1 MAVHSQG
8 SCGSLCYI
16 AFCYFCITIFDFLA
30 QEPGLF
36 FDENLPADL
45 TVAERKAADFSCQ
58 VMTTHNSIL
67 GGLPGFSMTVAFLVR
82 PPDSS
87 ELTQCINCS
96 FSMTELT
103 MCREMVDEGSCSGLQ
118 FINSSFGHP
127 DVLTH
132 NLTAHWSEVD
142 MRHSGYEVVCAIAV
156 SGITQWAHTATLT
169 VTPATPTP
177 TPTSVNDGKFLQERD
192 IVLLTSGVVVLG
204 SITGASV
211 VGLILL
217 YRHKRRHTYWSPAST
232 HEDKKTFVKF
242 EKICD

>member
-1 MAVHSQG
+1 MTSPESGFHS
-8 SCGSLCYI
+8 
-16 AFCYFCITIFDFLA
+16 LA
-30 QEPGLF
+30 DPVLF
-36 FDENLPADL
+36 SDENTPADL
-45 TVAERKAADFSCQ
+45 TVVEHQSANFSCQ
-58 VMTTHNSIL
+58 AQTLVNDAFTSN
-67 GGLPGFSMTVAFLVR
+67 TVAFLVR
-82 PPDSS
+82 SPDSS
-87 ELTQCINCS
+87 ELTQCLNCS

-103 MCREMVDEGSCSGLQ
+103 RCREMVDEGSCSGLQ
-118 FINSSFGHP
+118 FVKSSFGHP

-177 TPTSVNDGKFLQERD
+177 TPTANHGKILQERD

-217 YRHKRRHTYWSPAST
+217 CRHKRRHTYWSPAST
-232 HEDKKTFVKF
+232 HEDKNTFVKF